1 MCQLLSPRASGP
13 RLPCPSVTCTWVT
26 GIKLSYLNTQWTGV
40 TEPKKSE
47 VFPSRETGVAGWLW
61 HLHVAPQQ
69 QDDQGRWPTSG
80 LRWERSGGA
89 LAWAEAEVAGS
100 PCDDLG
106 CMRCLEVRS
115 GPRPCWEAPG
125 RGASRAGLRPRPSC
139 SSCSRLPSRC
149 AAAPGVLPS
158 LTGLPAALPR
168 GDAGTG
174 PGAVAVSSDGPLGF
188 PSCPRCPDVGPESC
202 TRPGGR

>member
-115 GPRPCWEAPG
+115 GPRPLLGGPREGGEQSWAPTP
-125 RGASRAGLRPRPSC
+125 ALLQLLLSAPLPLRR
-139 SSCSRLPSRC
+139 CSRRPAFPHRASGRTP
-149 AAAPGVLPS
+149 PG
-158 LTGLPAALPR
+158 
-168 GDAGTG
+168 
-174 PGAVAVSSDGPLGF
+174 
-188 PSCPRCPDVGPESC
+188 
-202 TRPGGR
+202 